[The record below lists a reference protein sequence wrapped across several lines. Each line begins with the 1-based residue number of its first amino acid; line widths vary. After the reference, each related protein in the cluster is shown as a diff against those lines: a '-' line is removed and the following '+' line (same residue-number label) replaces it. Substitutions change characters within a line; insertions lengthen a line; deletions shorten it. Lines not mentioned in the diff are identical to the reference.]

1 MSGRNKV
8 LVKRV
13 ISTSTQLPHFFST
26 DDLKYEND
34 ARKLDRG
41 NKSSPDKSFRSK
53 CIIVS
58 NSGMDWISGTNL
70 QLCLA
75 GESYIDF
82 RTRSDSPCRR
92 L

>member
-53 CIIVS
+53 CMIVIVE
-58 NSGMDWISGTNL
+58 WIGYRELTYNFVWRER
-70 QLCLA
+70 A
-75 GESYIDF
+75 I
-82 RTRSDSPCRR
+82 
-92 L
+92 